1 MFILL
6 LLKEEES
13 SMDALRQ
20 TRRVDRDKSD
30 RGQQPPRGAKQIV
43 IPMTRQ
49 QYDDIWDA
57 PTAVRSFVEG
67 L

>member
-1 MFILL
+1 
-6 LLKEEES
+6 
-13 SMDALRQ
+13 MDALRQ